1 MPQFI
6 GFVLLVVYVG
16 GIWKFLSGYRR
27 TNFNSG
33 LPGRITLAL
42 LWPILLASNKSY
54 RRNFQKALKGR

>member
-27 TNFNSG
+27 TNFNAS
-33 LPGRITLAL
+33 LPGKVALAL
-42 LWPILLASNKSY
+42 LWPVLMIGNKSY
-54 RRNFQKALKGR
+54 RRNFRKALKGR

>member
-16 GIWKFLSGYRR
+16 GIWKFLSGYSR
-27 TNFNSG
+27 TNFNPS
-33 LPGRITLAL
+33 LTGRIALAL
-42 LWPILLASNKSY
+42 LWPVLVVGNKSY